1 MFSVNTNAGAF
12 AALQNLNTTS
22 RSLEISQSR
31 VNTGLKVSSARDDA
45 ALYSI
50 AQNMRGD
57 VAGFRAV
64 NGSLS
69 RAQSELDVA
78 IAGAEAISDLLIEMK
93 EKAVAAKDSGLDAG
107 SRQALSNDFVQLKEQ
122 ITSIAENATF
132 NGKNLLT
139 GDILSTITDST
150 GSAGG
155 TITSNGNTLT
165 LSALAID
172 AGDLVSTGGSV
183 SGTVEALAG
192 QTMSAAGDADFRA
205 AVVNLQN
212 DNGGD
217 FNGETIDPNTG
228 VTTNN
233 VGGTP
238 TTEFQDGFLD
248 ALGINGDTSQ
258 YGSGRVDGYPYRL
271 AFQSTSTVYLV
282 RNGASSYLTVGNPN
296 NSGDASTNTAATAAV
311 AKVEAA
317 ISSVNDVLSN
327 LGSTANRL
335 DIQQQFAGKLSDSL
349 EVGIGNLVDADLAKE
364 SADLQAFQT
373 KQQLGLQALSIANQ
387 GPQSVLALFR

>member
-45 ALYSI
+45 AIYSI

-64 NGSLS
+64 DNSLS

-78 IAGAEAISDLLIEMK
+78 IAGAEAISDLLIQMK
-93 EKAVAAKDSGLDAG
+93 EKAVAAKDDGLDDD
-107 SRQALSNDFVQLKEQ
+107 SRNALNNDYQELVAQ
-122 ITSIAENATF
+122 ITSISENASF
-132 NGKNLLT
+132 NGRNLLT
-139 GDILSTITDST
+139 GDTLTAITDSI
-150 GSAGG
+150 GSSSGA
-155 TITSNGNTLT
+155 ITSSGNTLT
-165 LSALAID
+165 TSSLGVADTSIAAEGEAYTFTQTSASITSFSFKTFIQGNTGYTARFNEIFELEGWLAPGGDVVTDIID
-172 AGDLVSTGGSV
+172 AGLAPEAVSTDLLAWFNAGDTGWTIQNSV
-183 SGTVEALAG
+183 VTGTVNETGEYAILGGDYLNSGADG
-192 QTMSAAGDADFRA
+192 GDADA
-205 AVVNLQN
+205 AVTAI
-212 DNGGD
+212 
-217 FNGETIDPNTG
+217 ET
-228 VTTNN
+228 
-233 VGGTP
+233 
-238 TTEFQDGFLD
+238 
-248 ALGINGDTSQ
+248 
-258 YGSGRVDGYPYRL
+258 
-271 AFQSTSTVYLV
+271 
-282 RNGASSYLTVGNPN
+282 
-296 NSGDASTNTAATAAV
+296 
-311 AKVEAA
+311 A

-327 LGSTANRL
+327 LGSTSNRL
-335 DIQQQFAGKLSDSL
+335 GIQQQFAGKLSDSL